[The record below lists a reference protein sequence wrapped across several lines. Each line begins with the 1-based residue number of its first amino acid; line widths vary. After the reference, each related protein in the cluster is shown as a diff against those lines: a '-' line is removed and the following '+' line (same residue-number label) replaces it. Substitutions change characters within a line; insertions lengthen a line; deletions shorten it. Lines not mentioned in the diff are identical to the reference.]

1 MKNHHRKFS
10 KNYLVVVLEM
20 FNYGSSYD
28 LDDYDTYDEAVAA
41 AKEVVLSSFSK
52 KGKEGYKEWLIFGDD
67 AIIISINGAPEM
79 PFSIDSQNLVK
90 KVCGI

>member
-1 MKNHHRKFS
+1 MNNHLRKFS

-41 AKEVVLSSFSK
+41 AKEVILSSFSK
-52 KGKEGYKEWLIFGDD
+52 KGTEGYEEWLIFGTD
-67 AIIISINGAPEM
+67 AIIVSINGAPEM
-79 PFSIDSQNLVK
+79 PSSLDSKNLVK